1 MSSQE
6 TESSADILERALSSY
21 GIEAR
26 VVDVERGPRV
36 TRYEIHLPPG
46 VRVSR
51 VTNLADDLAYA
62 LSALAV
68 RVEAPVP
75 GKGVIGIE
83 VPNTE
88 VSFVFL
94 REILESQAAQRM
106 KSKVAFA
113 LGRDIAGRYTIMA
126 DIAKM
131 PHLLIAGAT
140 NSARASPSTRC

>member
-1 MSSQE
+1 M
-6 TESSADILERALSSY
+6 
-21 GIEAR
+21 
-26 VVDVERGPRV
+26 ERGPRV

-83 VPNTE
+83 VPNAE
-88 VSFVFL
+88 VTFVHPA
-94 REILESQAAQRM
+94 RDPGVQRGEPHEVEGRPSRWAA
-106 KSKVAFA
+106 
-113 LGRDIAGRYTIMA
+113 T
-126 DIAKM
+126 
-131 PHLLIAGAT
+131 
-140 NSARASPSTRC
+140 SPAIR